1 MRTIGEYRVTMMTR
15 VDIRMFSLRSVAHL
29 AGPAEGAN
37 DRKLIGDRLR
47 NAYRAIVAFD
57 FADIKIFAP
66 SYFKT
71 AMMPIWLDPG
81 AGREFFPIVTNV
93 NGDIEDDLM
102 VSMEC
107 CNISI
112 WEETSAAR
120 GEREYAPFAKLEGA
134 LFDTLSIVNELD
146 QVTAGSLADKYRNV
160 GSTAWSNRLAA
171 LYDRKMLARYKHGRQ
186 LVYMPPWM
194 FNTVRSDLQAGV
206 P

>member
-1 MRTIGEYRVTMMTR
+1 MMTR
-15 VDIRMFSLRSVAHL
+15 VDIRLFSLRNAAHL
-29 AGPAEGAN
+29 AGATESAG
-37 DRKLIGDRLR
+37 DRKLIGDLLC

-71 AMMPIWLDPG
+71 AMMPMWLDPG
-81 AGREFFPIVTNV
+81 AGREFFPIATNV
-93 NGDIEDDLM
+93 GGDIEDDLM

-107 CNISI
+107 CGISI

-120 GEREYAPFAKLEGA
+120 GEREYAPFAKLEGS
-134 LFDTLSIVNELD
+134 LFDTLSIVNELHA
-146 QVTAGSLADKYRNV
+146 VTAGSLADKYRNV

-171 LYDRKMLARYKHGRQ
+171 LYDRRMLARYKHGRQ
-186 LVYMPPWM
+186 LVYTPPWM
-194 FNTVRSDLQAGV
+194 FNTVRSDSQDGV